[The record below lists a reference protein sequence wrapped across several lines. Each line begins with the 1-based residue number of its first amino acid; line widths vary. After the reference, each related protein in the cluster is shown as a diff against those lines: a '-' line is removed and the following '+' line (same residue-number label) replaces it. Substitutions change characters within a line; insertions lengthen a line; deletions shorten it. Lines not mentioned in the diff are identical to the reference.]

1 MFGLDRRGFVRGLIG
16 FVGAALGYKPEE
28 GGLPRVGDPWNPPYP
43 EVFAAYAKVGV
54 RLVVIDDPEQEA
66 PANPEVVKKYGERL
80 ERYFALKG
88 IQSTILFLL
97 LVFIPPCKGET
108 KVEKGQAW
116 EVGTRPVVCAVS
128 ILTLDEM
135 NTAFRNEDQRELQ
148 LLYDQGSIVK
158 LRKGDTLSVIKSHE
172 QRGQGGVKFVECK
185 LLRGNREI
193 RTVFLYK
200 TILVVFCKQV
210 N

>member
-43 EVFAAYAKVGV
+43 EVFAAYAKV
-54 RLVVIDDPEQEA
+54 
-66 PANPEVVKKYGERL
+66 GERL